1 MRNEDDLRV
10 LATLG
15 KRLLKREIPLENLLP
30 NYLYG
35 KADWEREN
43 LHRQD
48 AGLHSHQV
56 TP

>member
-1 MRNEDDLRV
+1 MKMIYARAGDIGKTTSEARN
-10 LATLG
+10 T
-15 KRLLKREIPLENLLP
+15 LENLFP

-56 TP
+56 IP